1 MTPAARQWS
10 AVFRREVRKAFLAR
24 RGWWIYLLALA
35 PFLLFFAYSVQVHI
49 EAGQRQAWAAQQSKR
64 LGPQDFDAIQR
75 GMPEAKLVAALGEP
89 ARKEHFVRRRR
100 GSHDEIIFNDL
111 YWYRY
116 SDGSTLYDISVVG
129 GVVSRIQRRPGP
141 SLGDV
146 GELFANVFEFFYLRL
161 AVFFGCL
168 GIFMNLFRGELLN
181 KSLHFYFLAPVPRS
195 RVLSAK
201 FAAGLV
207 ASVAVF
213 AGSAWLQMFLLGRIV
228 GAGGFE
234 HTAAYLGVTALACVG
249 YGAVFLAAGL
259 MFRNP
264 IVPAVALLLWESAV
278 PFLPALLK
286 KISVIY
292 YLMQLCPVNLAAAPG
307 TPALYALLVSS
318 PDAIRPIT
326 AIAGLLL
333 LAAVVLWAA
342 TRLVRRMEIDYT
354 AE

>member
-1 MTPAARQWS
+1 MTPGARQWL

-35 PFLLFFAYSVQVHI
+35 PFLLFFAYSVQTHI
-49 EAGQRQAWAAQQSKR
+49 EAGQRQAWAAEQSKH
-64 LGPQDFDAIQR
+64 LAPSDFDGIHR
-75 GMPEAKLVAALGEP
+75 GTSAAELEAALGQP
-89 ARKEHFVRRRR
+89 ARKERFVRRRR
-100 GSHDEIIFNDL
+100 GSHDEIVFNDV

-116 SDGSTLYDISVVG
+116 SDGSTLYDISVVNG
-129 GVVSRIQRRPGP
+129 AVTRIQRRPGP

-146 GELFANVFEFFYLRL
+146 GVLFANVFEFFYLRL

-181 KSLHFYFLAPVPRS
+181 KSLHFYFLAPVPRA

-201 FAAGLV
+201 FAAGL
-207 ASVAVF
+207 AAAVVVF
-213 AGSAWLQMFLLGRIV
+213 GGSAWLQMFLLGRVV
-228 GAGGFE
+228 GAGGLE

-259 MFRNP
+259 LFRNP

-307 TPALYALLVSS
+307 TPALYALLVSA
-318 PDAIRPIT
+318 PDAIRPVT
-326 AIAGLLL
+326 AIAGLLV
-333 LAAVVLWAA
+333 LAALVLWIS